1 MFPFAL
7 MTYIGVFTMSAPHD
21 LMLRSVLARLD
32 YWTGEA
38 VHAKSA
44 NDNERQA
51 LCRRSID
58 EYNVLIQTM
67 IAGAGYVGC
76 AGESL

>member
-1 MFPFAL
+1 
-7 MTYIGVFTMSAPHD
+7 MSAPHD

-32 YWTGEA
+32 YWTCEA
-38 VHAKSA
+38 VQAKSA
-44 NDNERQA
+44 LNSEREA

-58 EYNVLIQTM
+58 EYNMLIQTM
-67 IAGAGYVGC
+67 IAGAGYVGG

>member
-1 MFPFAL
+1 
-7 MTYIGVFTMSAPHD
+7 
-21 LMLRSVLARLD
+21 MLRSVLARLE

-38 VHAKSA
+38 VLAKTA
-44 NDNERQA
+44 NNSERAA

-67 IAGAGYVGC
+67 IASAGYVGC